1 MFEFGLRQ
9 DFSSAGQNL
18 ERHRRV
24 TLLGDEF
31 GWVVVRKLIHQEK
44 VGGGE
49 NVTQKL
55 DALTNQRSNS
65 QHFLR
70 RNRKSSGV
78 DNREQA
84 RAEFVDG
91 KPADMLSIEP
101 DGFGVKRFIRRCG
114 RLLEIN
120 DRVRAIDA

>member
-44 VGGGE
+44 IGGGE
-49 NVTQKL
+49 NVAQKL
-55 DALTNQRSNS
+55 DALADERRDSE
-65 QHFLR
+65 HLLR
-70 RNRKSSGV
+70 RNWKSSGV
-78 DNREQA
+78 DNREQP
-84 RAEFVDG
+84 RAEFADG
-91 KPADMLSIEP
+91 KPADVLSVQP
-101 DGFGVKRFIRRCG
+101 DGFGVKRFIRRC
-114 RLLEIN
+114 
-120 DRVRAIDA
+120 